1 MPASPSAR
9 RVAAVA
15 LAGATTF
22 LLPAPTLRAQ
32 GHVHTPGMTHPAPPA
47 ATARPSQAGS
57 APFAAIAEVVALLE
71 ADPATDWSRVR
82 IDRLRDHLVDMHR
95 VTVEAEVAVRVVP
108 GGATY
113 TVTGRGATVGAIQ
126 RMTAAHGAMLNA
138 GGALRVIT
146 TRTPAGARVVITAPD
161 PGDARA
167 VARVRGLGFHG
178 FLVLDDHHGAHHL
191 ALARGD
197 AMPDHSEAHGGHTP
211 PPAPRP
217 TSLPRRR

>member
-1 MPASPSAR
+1 MPLL
-9 RVAAVA
+9 VAAPA
-15 LAGATTF
+15 LQ
-22 LLPAPTLRAQ
+22 AQ

-47 ATARPSQAGS
+47 AVANPSQAGS

-108 GGATY
+108 GGAAY

-146 TRTPAGARVVITAPD
+146 TRTPAGARVVITAAD

-178 FLVLDDHHGAHHL
+178 FLVLDNHHGPHHL
-191 ALARGD
+191 ALARGE
-197 AMPDHSEAHGGHTP
+197 AMPDHSGAHGGHTP
-211 PPAPRP
+211 PPASRP
-217 TSLPRRR
+217 TGLPRHR

>member
-9 RVAAVA
+9 RLAAVA
-15 LAGATTF
+15 LAGAMP
-22 LLPAPTLRAQ
+22 LLVAAPALQAQ

-47 ATARPSQAGS
+47 AVANPSQAGS

-95 VTVEAEVAVRVVP
+95 VTVDAEVAARDVP
-108 GGATY
+108 GGAAY

-146 TRTPAGARVVITAPD
+146 TRTPAGARVVITAAD

-178 FLVLDDHHGAHHL
+178 FLVLDNHHGPHHL
-191 ALARGD
+191 ALARGE
-197 AMPDHSEAHGGHTP
+197 AMPDHSGAHGGHTP
-211 PPAPRP
+211 PPASRP
-217 TSLPRRR
+217 TGLPRHR

>member
-9 RVAAVA
+9 RLAAVA
-15 LAGATTF
+15 LAGAMP
-22 LLPAPTLRAQ
+22 LLVAAPALQAQ

-47 ATARPSQAGS
+47 AVANPSQAGS

-108 GGATY
+108 GGAAY

-146 TRTPAGARVVITAPD
+146 TRTPAGARVVITAAD

-178 FLVLDDHHGAHHL
+178 FLVLDNHHGPHHL
-191 ALARGD
+191 ALARGE
-197 AMPDHSEAHGGHTP
+197 AMPDHSGAHGGHTP
-211 PPAPRP
+211 PPASRP
-217 TSLPRRR
+217 TGLPRHR

>member
-1 MPASPSAR
+1 MRASPSAR
-9 RVAAVA
+9 RLAAVA
-15 LAGATTF
+15 LAGAMP
-22 LLPAPTLRAQ
+22 LLVAAPALQAQ
-32 GHVHTPGMTHPAPPA
+32 GHVHTPGMTHPAAPA
-47 ATARPSQAGS
+47 AVANPSQAGS

-95 VTVEAEVAVRVVP
+95 VTVDAEVAARDVP
-108 GGATY
+108 GGAVY

-146 TRTPAGARVVITAPD
+146 TRTPAGARVVITAAD

-178 FLVLDDHHGAHHL
+178 FLVLDNHHGPHHL
-191 ALARGD
+191 ALARGE
-197 AMPDHSEAHGGHTP
+197 AMPDHSGAHGGHTP
-211 PPAPRP
+211 PPASRP
-217 TSLPRRR
+217 TGLPRHR

>member
-1 MPASPSAR
+1 MPTCLRPGCPVAVVAVLALLVPASA
-9 RVAAVA
+9 
-15 LAGATTF
+15 
-22 LLPAPTLRAQ
+22 LRAQ
-32 GHVHTPGMTHPAPPA
+32 GHAHTPGMTHPAPSAPA
-47 ATARPSQAGS
+47 AAVPTQAGS
-57 APFAAIAEVVALLE
+57 APFAALAEVVALLE
-71 ADPATDWSRVR
+71 ADPATNWSRVR

-108 GGATY
+108 GGAAY

-146 TRTPAGARVVITAPD
+146 TRTPAGARVVITAAD

-197 AMPDHSEAHGGHTP
+197 AMPDHSEAPGGHTP
-211 PPAPRP
+211 PPASRP